1 MGAPADDNFM
11 TEEVLLSLLGGVLGA
26 VGIDE

>member
-1 MGAPADDNFM
+1 MGAPADDNFI
-11 TEEVLLSLLGGVLGA
+11 TEEVLLSLFGGVLGA